1 MIWSRIRS
9 NGGLMLSDVQK
20 NRTAVTIYGTQ
31 YMIIGTEST
40 SHIRLVASLVDEKMR
55 EISSNNSAL
64 DVNKLA
70 VLTAINA
77 VNDYLKLKDRLEQ
90 LERELKG

>member
-1 MIWSRIRS
+1 MILSRIRS

-20 NRTAVTIYGTQ
+20 NRTAVTIYGQQ

-40 SHIRLVASLVDEKMR
+40 SHIRHVASLVDEKMR

-90 LERELKG
+90 LERELNG

>member
-1 MIWSRIRS
+1 
-9 NGGLMLSDVQK
+9 MLSDVQK
-20 NRTAVTIYGTQ
+20 NRTAVTIHGQQ